1 MTGWSWLISP
11 TRINLCKL
19 YRSRAARVWSI
30 SSLETIDTSSMIN
43 TLVSIRLFAALK
55 VGTNRRLRRYPQGL
69 LGSGISMDSGT
80 NCSHL
85 CKVRHWGMKGAR
97 AGSDLIDLMMLS
109 TALPVNAQRKILEAS
124 KLVRSSCKTAFNVKV
139 FPVPAAPVRILN

>member
-1 MTGWSWLISP
+1 
-11 TRINLCKL
+11 
-19 YRSRAARVWSI
+19 
-30 SSLETIDTSSMIN
+30 
-43 TLVSIRLFAALK
+43 
-55 VGTNRRLRRYPQGL
+55 
-69 LGSGISMDSGT
+69 
-80 NCSHL
+80 
-85 CKVRHWGMKGAR
+85 MKGAR